1 MMGVSRQGRSDTTIV
16 ATVNPR
22 DKQTTLVG
30 LARDTY
36 VDISGQGKQDKLNR
50 TYAFGGASLAMD
62 TVENYLNIPINH
74 YVSVWLV

>member
-1 MMGVSRQGRSDTTIV
+1 MGVSSSRSDTTIV

-22 DKQTTLVG
+22 DKQTTLVS

-36 VDISGQGKQDKLNR
+36 VDIPGQGKQDKLNHA
-50 TYAFGGASLAMD
+50 YAFGGASLMD

-74 YVSVWLV
+74 YVSLIWLV